1 MAPKLLRLICVFLQ
15 ILTISNAF
23 QITSLWRKNQHK
35 AKGALAVKCESHECK
50 FKQQACLNDCQR
62 GLAKGLGFCASFG
75 GTYAPFIEK
84 YGEDY
89 ARDND
94 GYLENLISRSKSKI
108 FRIFVIFLTFSVASL
123 EGVFLA
129 IANYCG
135 DEKQSFCFQ
144 CGSGVDFKEIL
155 NVQNVTLE
163 DLKESENLVQDLQD
177 QLAILTRNVTENL
190 RIPEQ
195 ALVKMLMY
203 EEVLHQT
210 DQILYW

>member
-1 MAPKLLRLICVFLQ
+1 MAPKLIRLICVFLQ

-94 GYLENLISRSKSKI
+94 GYLENLISRFKSE
-108 FRIFVIFLTFSVASL
+108 FLGF
-123 EGVFLA
+123 F
-129 IANYCG
+129 
-135 DEKQSFCFQ
+135 
-144 CGSGVDFKEIL
+144 
-155 NVQNVTLE
+155 
-163 DLKESENLVQDLQD
+163 
-177 QLAILTRNVTENL
+177 
-190 RIPEQ
+190 
-195 ALVKMLMY
+195 
-203 EEVLHQT
+203 
-210 DQILYW
+210 

>member
-1 MAPKLLRLICVFLQ
+1 MAPKLIRLICVFLQ

-94 GYLENLISRSKSKI
+94 GYLENLISRSKWK
-108 FRIFVIFLTFSVASL
+108 FLGFFVIFLTFSVASL

>member
-1 MAPKLLRLICVFLQ
+1 MAPKLVRLICVFLH

-94 GYLENLISRSKSKI
+94 GYLENLISRSK
-108 FRIFVIFLTFSVASL
+108 
-123 EGVFLA
+123 
-129 IANYCG
+129 
-135 DEKQSFCFQ
+135 
-144 CGSGVDFKEIL
+144 
-155 NVQNVTLE
+155 
-163 DLKESENLVQDLQD
+163 
-177 QLAILTRNVTENL
+177 
-190 RIPEQ
+190 
-195 ALVKMLMY
+195 
-203 EEVLHQT
+203 
-210 DQILYW
+210 

>member
-1 MAPKLLRLICVFLQ
+1 MAPKLVRLICVFLQ

-108 FRIFVIFLTFSVASL
+108 FRIFLIFLTFSVASL

>member
-1 MAPKLLRLICVFLQ
+1 MAPKLIRLICVFLQ

>member
-1 MAPKLLRLICVFLQ
+1 M
-15 ILTISNAF
+15 
-23 QITSLWRKNQHK
+23 
-35 AKGALAVKCESHECK
+35 
-50 FKQQACLNDCQR
+50 
-62 GLAKGLGFCASFG
+62 
-75 GTYAPFIEK
+75 
-84 YGEDY
+84 
-89 ARDND
+89 
-94 GYLENLISRSKSKI
+94 KI

>member
-1 MAPKLLRLICVFLQ
+1 M
-15 ILTISNAF
+15 
-23 QITSLWRKNQHK
+23 
-35 AKGALAVKCESHECK
+35 
-50 FKQQACLNDCQR
+50 
-62 GLAKGLGFCASFG
+62 
-75 GTYAPFIEK
+75 
-84 YGEDY
+84 
-89 ARDND
+89 
-94 GYLENLISRSKSKI
+94 
-108 FRIFVIFLTFSVASL
+108 
-123 EGVFLA
+123 
-129 IANYCG
+129 
-135 DEKQSFCFQ
+135 
-144 CGSGVDFKEIL
+144 DFKEIL